1 MKAESST
8 NSRAAARR
16 AAHAATSLTP
26 MPPEEIW
33 KGMAKYMHVNG
44 ELKWRKTM
52 QSRGLKSNQSQNS
65 PSESENEMDRT
76 GGAALDG

>member
-33 KGMAKYMHVNG
+33 KGMAKYMIVC
-44 ELKWRKTM
+44 KWRVEVEKDHAEQGAEIKSITE
-52 QSRGLKSNQSQNS
+52 QS
-65 PSESENEMDRT
+65 E
-76 GGAALDG
+76 